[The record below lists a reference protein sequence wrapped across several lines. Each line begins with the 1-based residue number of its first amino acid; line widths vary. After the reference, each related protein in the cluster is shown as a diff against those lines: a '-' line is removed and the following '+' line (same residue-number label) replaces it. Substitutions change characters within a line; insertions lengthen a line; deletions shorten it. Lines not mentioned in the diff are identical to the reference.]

1 MKNQL
6 LKVKQ
11 VALRLNISLSKT
23 YALIWR
29 GEISSVRVGRIIRVC
44 PQDLKNFIIAN
55 TSGLTAYPTKAKLAG
70 ANSELGSPPENHPS
84 RGGFSYEPS

>member
-6 LKVKQ
+6 LTVKQ

-29 GEISSVRVGRIIRVC
+29 GEIPSVRVGRIIRVC
-44 PQDLKNFIIAN
+44 PKELENFVIAQ
-55 TSGLTAYPTKAKLAG
+55 TSGLTAYPIKAELAAATASLKG
-70 ANSELGSPPENHPS
+70 VQANRPGNGGLNH
-84 RGGFSYEPS
+84 EQ

>member
-1 MKNQL
+1 MRNQL
-6 LKVKQ
+6 LTVKQ

-44 PQDLKNFIIAN
+44 PRDLKNFVIAN
-55 TSGLTAYPTKAKLAG
+55 TSGLTTHPTKAKLAASTASLKNLQ
-70 ANSELGSPPENHPS
+70 ANHHVN
-84 RGGFSYEPS
+84 GGFTYEQ

>member
-6 LKVKQ
+6 LKAKQ

-29 GEISSVRVGRIIRVC
+29 GEIPSVRVGRIIRVC
-44 PQDLKNFIIAN
+44 PKDLKNFIIAN
-55 TSGLTAYPTKAKLAG
+55 TSGLTTHPTKAKLA
-70 ANSELGSPPENHPS
+70 ADTASLGTIRENQP
-84 RGGFSYEPS
+84 RDGGSTYGK